1 LNFKLI
7 IGTIGIVLVACNI
20 LLFLPWMPFLSY
32 FHRIPLFGGI
42 MMWDGLFLLNMVVG
56 LVLYI
61 IGRKDLLVFGISS
74 ILTFFGLTLT
84 TTSLL
89 FLSLVAIDTGSKSLR
104 ELAIYL
110 TVLAWSGLG
119 FLSGVLWLVD
129 GAKTGEDELLPSKKE
144 IDLESQIEYPKDLLA
159 KYLKQYP
166 HNPIGVLE
174 WHIDKKM
181 KEGKTREQA
190 IKELQNMGDRSI

>member
-1 LNFKLI
+1 
-7 IGTIGIVLVACNI
+7 
-20 LLFLPWMPFLSY
+20 
-32 FHRIPLFGGI
+32 

-89 FLSLVAIDTGSKSLR
+89 FLSLVAIDTGSKPLR

>member
-1 LNFKLI
+1 MNFKLI

-89 FLSLVAIDTGSKSLR
+89 FLSLVAIDTGSKPLR